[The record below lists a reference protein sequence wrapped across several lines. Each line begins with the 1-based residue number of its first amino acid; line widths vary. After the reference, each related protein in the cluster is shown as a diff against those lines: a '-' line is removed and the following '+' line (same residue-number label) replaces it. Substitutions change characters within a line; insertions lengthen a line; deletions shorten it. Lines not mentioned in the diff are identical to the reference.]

1 MISLPVI
8 PSNSALST
16 LFPEAE
22 VAYEFQNGGYAS
34 VNNLEPGKGYWIK
47 VPSDKTY
54 VLNGQSFSYYT
65 RALSPGW
72 HLLGAV
78 NTSATP
84 SGAFEV
90 IYKYDNGA
98 YSQTTNL
105 DPGYGYWVKITQQCE
120 FKLGNE

>member
-1 MISLPVI
+1 MISLPVT
-8 PSNSALST
+8 PSDSNLST

-22 VAYEFQNGGYAS
+22 VAYKFEDGSYVD

-54 VLNGQSFSYYT
+54 AINGQSFRNYT
-65 RALSPGW
+65 LSLSPGW

-84 SGAFEV
+84 SGAIEV
-90 IYKYDNGA
+90 IYKYENGA
-98 YSQTTNL
+98 YNEATNL
-105 DPGYGYWVKITQQCE
+105 DPGFGYWVKITKECD
-120 FKLGNE
+120 FKLGE